1 MDKNERRPA
10 AAWGVQ
16 AAAAA
21 LATLQPVDRPVT
33 TRSPLAQAVVGL
45 AEAALGSSRDAG
57 PGVAPDIDRDW
68 FADVSLVLVDA
79 VLARD
84 KAVLDDIDTLFRR
97 IHRLLVVAQQA
108 RRESNSSAAG
118 PFHVDPWRCE
128 SWLQIAMEFVRS
140 AQERVAPVAVAA
152 TIGGHA
158 ERFLRIVAERPGVNS
173 RQIGQKLAAARDGAE
188 LEATSSTA
196 ETQALDEGQ
205 VSRLGR
211 KLRVQGLVFAARGP
225 NGLAWELTPRGRLVI
240 DRLLDL
246 QENADR
252 PVDSMVIATPKAAP
266 AEVAA
271 TLSEAEPHEVK
282 VVRSEDVVVY
292 QRRDF
297 SPHPE
302 PVRPPGA
309 TEPTSSPPA
318 ADLEDAE
325 VTLQA
330 AMSELFQDDHP
341 QSPPPVFSL
350 ANGVMYEQIEYS
362 HA

>member
-1 MDKNERRPA
+1 MDMNERRPTV
-10 AAWGVQ
+10 AWGVQ
-16 AAAAA
+16 ATEAAFT
-21 LATLQPVDRPVT
+21 TLQPVDRPDT
-33 TRSPLAQAVVGL
+33 SRSPLAQAVAGL
-45 AEAALGSSRDAG
+45 AEAAIGSTRDAG
-57 PGVAPDIDRDW
+57 PGAAPDIDRGW
-68 FADVSLVLVDA
+68 FADVSLVVVDA

-84 KAVLDDIDTLFRR
+84 KAVLDDMDALLRR

-108 RRESNSSAAG
+108 RRQSGSPAAG
-118 PFHVDPWRCE
+118 PLHVDPWRCE

-140 AQERVAPVAVAA
+140 AQERVAPVAIAA
-152 TIGGHA
+152 TVGGHA
-158 ERFLRIVAERPGVNS
+158 ERFLRIVAECPGVNS

-188 LEATSSTA
+188 PEATSATA
-196 ETQALDEGQ
+196 ETRALDEGQ

-225 NGLAWELTPRGRLVI
+225 SGLAWELTPRGRLVI
-240 DRLLDL
+240 DRLLDV

-271 TLSEAEPHEVK
+271 TLSEAEPHELK
-282 VVRSEDVVVY
+282 VVRGEDVVVY
-292 QRRDF
+292 HRRDL
-297 SPHPE
+297 SPQAE
-302 PVRPPGA
+302 PVRRSDA
-309 TEPTSSPPA
+309 TEPA
-318 ADLEDAE
+318 ASAPTVELEDAE

-330 AMSELFQDDHP
+330 AMSELLEDHHP